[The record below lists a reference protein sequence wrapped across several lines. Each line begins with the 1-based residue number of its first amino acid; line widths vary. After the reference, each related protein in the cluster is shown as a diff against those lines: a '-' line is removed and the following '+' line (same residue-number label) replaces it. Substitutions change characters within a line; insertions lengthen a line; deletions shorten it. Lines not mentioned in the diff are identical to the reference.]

1 MVQRLAGKRALITG
15 ASRGIGRAIALAFA
29 REGASLALLATR
41 LDALDELTQ
50 ACGLPQSSCLCI
62 QADVRDRKAC
72 FDAVQKL
79 EESWGGVDVLV
90 NNAGIYRSGAF
101 LDNEPED
108 FQALL
113 DVNLFGTL
121 HLMQAALPG
130 MQRRSAGSIINIA
143 STAGKWGSRHQ
154 SAYNVSKHAVV
165 GLTRCVALE
174 TAASGVRVNAICP
187 GFVQTDMVEDLK
199 RGYAKVSG
207 ADVEAI
213 VQATLS
219 RIPIGRMLQPEE
231 IAHLAVLLASDESK
245 AMTGQSI
252 LVDGGMLLV

>member
-101 LDNEPED
+101 LDYEPED

-130 MQRRSAGSIINIA
+130 MQKKKI
-143 STAGKWGSRHQ
+143 
-154 SAYNVSKHAVV
+154 
-165 GLTRCVALE
+165 
-174 TAASGVRVNAICP
+174 
-187 GFVQTDMVEDLK
+187 
-199 RGYAKVSG
+199 
-207 ADVEAI
+207 
-213 VQATLS
+213 
-219 RIPIGRMLQPEE
+219 
-231 IAHLAVLLASDESK
+231 
-245 AMTGQSI
+245 
-252 LVDGGMLLV
+252 